1 MECIIVHGGAWNI
14 PKQLH
19 ESHIKGCMKAAEIG
33 FEYLDDAIEAVVEAV
48 AYMEDDETFDAGRG
62 SFLNENG
69 DVEMDAMVYGMD
81 NFGSVLGVKHV
92 KNPVR
97 LAYEVYKSRD
107 FSILVA
113 DGAEKFAEEKGMELV
128 SNDYFKVTREIER
141 WKKLKKA
148 GFKPIEAF
156 STVGAVALDRH
167 GKIAVALSTG
177 GTPLK
182 KSGRVGDTPIPA
194 AGGFVAANCGTAAT
208 GYGEAILRYL
218 LAKRVCDEMA
228 SSSPRIAARKC
239 IDGLKKM
246 GGYGGVICL
255 NNRGEYGYAY
265 NTKYMAVAF
274 KSKEGKFSRI

>member
-33 FEYLDDAIEAVVEAV
+33 FEYLDDAMEAVVEAV

-62 SFLNENG
+62 SFLNEDG
-69 DVEMDAMVYGMD
+69 DVEMDAMVYSMD
-81 NFGSVLGVKHV
+81 NFGSILGVKHV
-92 KNPVR
+92 RNPVR
-97 LAYEVYKSRD
+97 LAYEVYKSKD

-113 DGAEKFAEEKGMELV
+113 DGAEKFAEERGVELV
-128 SNDYFKVTREIER
+128 NNDYFKVTREIER

-156 STVGAVALDRH
+156 STVGAVALDRD

-177 GTPLK
+177 GTPFK
-182 KSGRVGDTPIPA
+182 KAGRVGDTPIPA
-194 AGGFVAANCGTAAT
+194 AGGFVSSDGGAAAT

-218 LAKRVCDEMA
+218 LAKRVCDEMS
-228 SSSPRIAARKC
+228 SSSPEIAARKC
-239 IDGLKKM
+239 IDGLKSM

-255 NNRGEYGYAY
+255 NNKGEYGYAY

-274 KSKEGKFSRI
+274 KSKEKSFSRI